1 VITFSAGAP
10 TLFPKISFRSTAF
23 DFASRDGSLIAL
35 RNEIFE
41 FNTDVMKKSSEE
53 RRDAAS
59 AVEPFAAA
67 SIKPRAI
74 TSD

>member
-1 VITFSAGAP
+1 MTWSAGVP
-10 TLFPKISFRSTAF
+10 TLFPNISFRSTAF
-23 DFASRDGSLIAL
+23 EFASRDGSLIAL

-53 RRDAAS
+53 SCDAAS

>member
-1 VITFSAGAP
+1 
-10 TLFPKISFRSTAF
+10 
-23 DFASRDGSLIAL
+23 LIAL

-41 FNTDVMKKSSEE
+41 FKTVVMKKSSDE